1 MNLDKLQADK
11 KLVESH
17 LTTSMEMKS
26 VVLSL
31 TCQSVEDH
39 LQPVSGDL
47 PELTRRYLGLQER
60 LREARASANHWS
72 RKKVRE
78 E

>member
-1 MNLDKLQADK
+1 MNLDRLQADK
-11 KLVESH
+11 RLAESH

-31 TCQSVEDH
+31 TSQSVEDH
-39 LQPVSGDL
+39 LQPVSDDL
-47 PELTRRYLGLQER
+47 PDLTRRYLGLQER
-60 LREARASANHWS
+60 LGEARDSANHWS

-78 E
+78 

>member
-1 MNLDKLQADK
+1 MNLDRLQADK
-11 KLVESH
+11 RLAESH

-31 TCQSVEDH
+31 TSQSVEDH
-39 LQPVSGDL
+39 LQPVSDDL
-47 PELTRRYLGLQER
+47 PDLTRRYLGLQER
-60 LREARASANHWS
+60 LREARDSANHWS

-78 E
+78 